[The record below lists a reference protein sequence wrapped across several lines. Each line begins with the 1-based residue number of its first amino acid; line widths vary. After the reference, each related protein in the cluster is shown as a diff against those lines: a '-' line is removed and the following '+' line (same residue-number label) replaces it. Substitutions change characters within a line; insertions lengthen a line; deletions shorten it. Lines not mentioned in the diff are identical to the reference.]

1 MLPLQQA
8 YVVMQSA
15 IEYIKATFRFKDAS
29 VYNAFYKFVEY
40 RDKAFIYTLCSSV
53 NDRTMPQKNYLL
65 TLRSLLY
72 VAITRAQQKVL
83 ITGVGKKTEILQGL

>member
-53 NDRTMPQKNYLL
+53 NDRTMPQK
-65 TLRSLLY
+65 TICLRF
-72 VAITRAQQKVL
+72 VL
-83 ITGVGKKTEILQGL
+83 CFMWQLPELSKRF

>member
-8 YVVMQSA
+8 YEVMQSA

-53 NDRTMPQKNYLL
+53 ND
-65 TLRSLLY
+65 
-72 VAITRAQQKVL
+72 
-83 ITGVGKKTEILQGL
+83 